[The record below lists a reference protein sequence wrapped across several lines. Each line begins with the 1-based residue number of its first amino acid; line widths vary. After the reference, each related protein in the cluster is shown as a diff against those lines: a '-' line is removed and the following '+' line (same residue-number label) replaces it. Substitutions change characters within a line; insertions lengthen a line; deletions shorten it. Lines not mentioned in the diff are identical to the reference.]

1 MSKELINS
9 TEMREDVTKRTAC
22 MKVFEH
28 ADHSFTAAIYG
39 TPVHYMKDGR
49 WEEIDNR
56 LEAAEDEPPSDEDE
70 IESEESTAMQ
80 SADSGDEGTGV
91 KIHALDP
98 AADGES
104 AGEDT
109 GSGDVANIAGSF
121 HVRLSNKVKKKN
133 MVRLGEGET
142 KLTWGFVDA
151 RSVKRQILKSADAV
165 DSEQKSADL
174 PEAQAVGN
182 GGADD
187 IGSADNA
194 VKDHAGNADP
204 TAAYAVP
211 NLESRVFYPEAFEGV
226 DIRYTIGPDRLKEDL
241 VLKHAEAVKSFTWR
255 YAPGELRARQDGA
268 DVVFEDAE
276 GMEAYR
282 LSAPYMEDAAGS
294 ISRGLTLT
302 LTDDGGKKNKEAYVR
317 LEADGEWL
325 GAEDRAYP
333 VTIDPV
339 VSTPVDRDKIRDC
352 HVSSYYH
359 GDNFYNSHLLKTGRV
374 DGSTLRSY
382 MKFELPYINRA
393 DQMITSAWFWL
404 TKYAG
409 SGSAARYIDVH
420 KVTGSWDHKTLTWDN
435 RPGYDGQVIDY
446 AVYQTDEADQQGF
459 DITNLVKDWYMNGK
473 NYGLMVKDHTETGHY
488 TEYASADIHEDFAS
502 LRPHILIQYVNYSG
516 LESFW
521 TYHSQSAGRAG
532 TIHIND
538 YTGNL
543 ILEHETFSLSGS
555 RLPVGLS
562 HVYNSS
568 EAGGKDLGYGRGFRL
583 DCHQTIARREIGDT
597 VYYAHTEGDGT
608 VHYFAKDDKG
618 EWKDELGLGQKLTF
632 ADGDSEARYT
642 ITDKSG
648 TKLCFAEGTGLLTK
662 IVDANNNTQ
671 RITWSG
677 GKVTKV
683 TDPTSRAVTLVYDS
697 SGHLVTVKTPS
708 GQEKRFAYDSSGH
721 LTGITDADGAQST
734 YTYDG
739 NHMLKSI
746 TDPYGYHLYVNWV
759 RPEAY
764 GAWRVSAVLEKAGGE
779 EGMRLGLDYG
789 YNRTKFTD
797 EKGRSQYYLFDNSG
811 HTVSVR
817 DDNGYGAAWEFA
829 SRKVSRLSAASDLQ
843 FTPVQRLK
851 GTFDGLKGW
860 NGYGSSSTVKV
871 DEETDDDIV
880 FVNKKCIRFTSS
892 NASAYGTVVQ
902 TVMLP
907 AGRTYVFSVYGRA
920 AVTELGEKPSF
931 WLQAQKEDQTEI
943 ARYTENIRGNRGWKR
958 MQLVFKIPSG
968 STPVKTRIVVR
979 AVDMKGTMW
988 LDGFQLEEGEA
999 ASRFNLLT
1007 NVDFSNGLDGFVKAG
1022 NSGDLDRVVTLSVD
1036 SGMYPPAKSGL
1047 GRNVFMAVG
1056 GPSENKRLVYELD
1069 ISGNAGDCYMA
1080 SAWGRGQSVPR
1091 TVPDTD
1097 KDRKDRHFGLCINFY
1112 DGEAA
1117 AAGKNGNNYQYLEF
1131 GADTDS
1137 WQYLNGAAVAKQKY
1151 TKIQV
1156 MYLYNRNA
1164 NRAYFTGLSFFK
1176 ERYGNTFV
1184 YDDEGNI
1191 VRATDKAKKTSSF
1204 EYDSSNNM
1212 KKLID
1217 AKGNAF
1223 KYDYDSRHNVTKAKS
1238 DANMCYTFVYDTY
1251 GNPLTARTVNPA
1263 AETDAKKAMTSKATY
1278 TTGTAAGQ
1286 YMATQTA
1293 PEGMK
1298 IAYEWDVNR
1307 GQLKKTTDASG
1318 QSVSYAYDTMGR
1330 IIRVSGR
1337 ASSGFSEADIHES
1350 YTYEKDRLTKIRH
1363 HGCDYTFAYDSFGNG
1378 TEVAIAG
1385 TKIISHSYGERNGLL
1400 TKSLWGNGWEISYS
1414 YDSMDRLTGV
1424 TAKKD
1429 DTSYP
1434 LYTQAYNRQGLI
1446 YRYVDKQASGRS
1458 CTYGYDLTGRL
1469 CEAVFDDGTAY
1480 SYTYDANDCLVKE
1493 HHTIPGGSRNV
1504 IRAYDKDSRE
1514 TSVTCGSAKVEK
1526 AFDELGR
1533 LSSIKRNGGKHVTEF
1548 TYGAAPDGGAT
1559 GRVTSIKNGSETI
1572 TYGYDARG
1580 CVTSETKGGKTRRYQ
1595 YDAKGQLIREDDP
1608 VQGKTFLYSYD
1619 TGGAMTEIRAYA
1631 MTDAKDLTG
1640 LHYEKKTF
1648 GRGGAWTDQ
1657 MLTVDGQVYTYDA
1670 VGNLLADGK
1679 RTYTWQMGSQ
1689 LAKVTGDGLEAAYT
1703 YDASGIR
1710 TSKTVNGVKTEYL
1723 TAGSRILAEKKNGTW
1738 QQYLYDGDGQLT
1750 AMTYKGKD
1758 YYFIRDN
1765 LRVITGLVDSEGK
1778 AVVNY
1783 RYNSWGKL
1791 LSITGS
1797 MAESLG
1803 KDNPYRYKGYYY
1815 DEETGMYY
1823 LKNRYYDPEICR
1835 FISADDVTVM
1845 IDSPMSLGDKN
1856 LYAYSDNDP
1865 INKKDEDGDLPQFVV
1880 MGLVGAAAN
1889 VGISFVAAKATGQDY
1904 GWKDALIDAAVG
1916 ALNAIVP
1923 AYKVKE
1929 ASRLYKYRKVI
1940 ERVVNRGVSMM
1951 GEVLKTGFTKETWG
1965 SVALV
1970 LVAPDVAK
1978 YGDDKALKDKLIMLG
1993 TNSIFDMGYSL
2004 TTSACRQA
2012 YKSSGSRSSRS
2023 SKQSGYKVLKKRL
2036 VKRGHFAYQEIQ
2048 YMYNGRIYYNRVYM

>member
-39 TPVHYMKDGR
+39 TPVHYMKDGC

-70 IESEESTAMQ
+70 IESEEGEESIAMQ
-80 SADSGDEGTGV
+80 SADSGDE
-91 KIHALDP
+91 
-98 AADGES
+98 
-104 AGEDT
+104 

-121 HVRLSNKVKKKN
+121 RVRLSNKVKKKN

-151 RSVKRQILKSADAV
+151 RSVKRQILKSAD
-165 DSEQKSADL
+165 
-174 PEAQAVGN
+174 
-182 GGADD
+182 
-187 IGSADNA
+187 NA

-211 NLESRVFYPEAFEGV
+211 NLESRVLYPEAFEGV
-226 DIRYTIGPDRLKEDL
+226 DVRYTIGPDRLKEDL

-294 ISRGLTLT
+294 ISRGLVLT

-393 DQMITSAWFWL
+393 DQMITSAWLWL

-516 LESFW
+516 LEGFW

-632 ADGDSEARYT
+632 AEGDSEARYT

-683 TDPTSRAVTLVYDS
+683 TDPTSRAVALVYDS

-708 GQEKRFAYDSSGH
+708 GQEKKFAYDSSGH

-739 NHMLKSI
+739 NHMLKGI

-851 GTFDGLKGW
+851 GTFDGLRGW
-860 NGYGSSSTVKV
+860 NGYGSSSAVKV

-892 NASAYGTVVQ
+892 DASAYGTVVQ

-943 ARYTENIRGNRGWKR
+943 ARHTENIRGNRGWKR

-999 ASRFNLLT
+999 ASRFNLMT
-1007 NVDFSNGLDGFVKAG
+1007 NVDFSNGLDGFKKAG
-1022 NSGDLDRVVTLSVD
+1022 NAGDLDRVVTLSVD

-1117 AAGKNGNNYQYLEF
+1117 AAGKNGNSYQYLEF

-1191 VRATDKAKKTSSF
+1191 VKATDKAKKTSSF

-1251 GNPLTARTVNPA
+1251 GNPLTARTVNPS
-1263 AETDAKKAMTSKATY
+1263 AETDAKKAMTSQATY
-1278 TTGTAAGQ
+1278 ISGGQ

-1298 IAYEWDVNR
+1298 ISYEWDVNR

-1363 HGCDYTFAYDSFGNG
+1363 HGCDYTFAYDGFGNG

-1429 DTSYP
+1429 GTSYP

-1446 YRYVDKQASGRS
+1446 YRYVDKQESGRS

-1480 SYTYDANDCLVKE
+1480 TYTYDANDCLVKE
-1493 HHTIPGGSRNV
+1493 HHTLPGGSRDV

-1526 AFDELGR
+1526 VFDQLGR
-1533 LSSIKRNGGKHVTEF
+1533 LSAIRRNGGKHVTEF
-1548 TYGAAPDGGAT
+1548 TYAAAPDGGAT

-1580 CVTSETKGGKTRRYQ
+1580 YVTSETRGGKTHRYQ
-1595 YDAKGQLIREDDP
+1595 YDAKGQLAREDDP

-1619 TGGAMTEIRAYA
+1619 TGGAMAEIRAYA
-1631 MTDAKDLTG
+1631 LTDAKDLTG

-1657 MLTVDGQVYTYDA
+1657 MMSVDGQACVYDA
-1670 VGNLLADGK
+1670 VGNLLTDGK

-1689 LAKVTGDGLEAAYT
+1689 LAKVTGEGLEASYK

-1750 AMTYKGKD
+1750 DMTYKGKD

-1791 LSITGS
+1791 LGITGS

-1865 INKKDEDGDLPQFVV
+1865 INKKDEDGEFAQFVA
-1880 MGLVGAAAN
+1880 MGIAGAVVN
-1889 VGISFVAAKATGQDY
+1889 VGISYITAKATGQDY
-1904 GWKDALIDAAVG
+1904 GWKDGLIDAAVG
-1916 ALNAIVP
+1916 ALGAIVP
-1923 AYKVKE
+1923 AWEIKE
-1929 ASRLYKYRKVI
+1929 VSRLYKYKKLI
-1940 ERVVNRGVSMM
+1940 EIAINKGIPII
-1951 GEVLKTGFTKETWG
+1951 GEALKNGFTDDFWE
-1965 SVALV
+1965 SAV
-1970 LVAPDVAK
+1970 LSLATPDVAK
-1978 YGDDKALKDKLIMLG
+1978 YGNLKDKVFKDKLKMLG
-1993 TNSIFDMGYSL
+1993 TNAPLELGYSL
-2004 TTSACRQA
+2004 ITSAGRQA
-2012 YKSSGSRSSRS
+2012 YKSSGSKSSQS
-2023 SKQSGYKVLKKRL
+2023 SKKSDYRMLKNRL
-2036 VKRGHFAYQEIQ
+2036 VQRGRIAYQETQ
-2048 YMYNGRIYYNRVYM
+2048 YIYNGRIHYSRVYM

>member
-1 MSKELINS
+1 MSQELINS

-204 TAAYAVP
+204 TAVYAVP
-211 NLESRVFYPEAFEGV
+211 NLESRVLYPEAFEGV

-302 LTDDGGKKNKEAYVR
+302 LTDDDGKKNKEAYVR

-325 GAEDRAYP
+325 GAEDRVYP

-393 DQMITSAWFWL
+393 DQMITSAWLWL

-488 TEYASADIHEDFAS
+488 TEYALADIHEDFAS
-502 LRPHILIQYVNYSG
+502 LRPHILIRYVNYSG

-632 ADGDSEARYT
+632 AEGDSEARYT

-697 SGHLVTVKTPS
+697 SGHLVAVKTPS
-708 GQEKRFAYDSSGH
+708 GQEKKFAYDSSGH
-721 LTGITDADGAQST
+721 LTGITDEDGAQST

-739 NHMLKSI
+739 NHMLKGI

-851 GTFDGLKGW
+851 GTFDGLRGW
-860 NGYGSSSTVKV
+860 NGYGSSSAVKV

-892 NASAYGTVVQ
+892 DASAYGTVVQ

-920 AVTELGEKPSF
+920 AVTGLGEKPSF

-943 ARYTENIRGNRGWKR
+943 ARHTENIRGNRGWKR

-968 STPVKTRIVVR
+968 SAPVKTRIVVR

-999 ASRFNLLT
+999 ASRFNLMT
-1007 NVDFSNGLDGFVKAG
+1007 NVDFSNGLDGFKKAG
-1022 NSGDLDRVVTLSVD
+1022 NAGDLDRVVTLSVD

-1223 KYDYDSRHNVTKAKS
+1223 KYDYDSRHNVTKARS

-1293 PEGMK
+1293 PEGTK
-1298 IAYEWDVNR
+1298 SSYDWDANK
-1307 GQLKKTTDASG
+1307 GLLK
-1318 QSVSYAYDTMGR
+1318 SVSVGGRQTAYSYDSVGR
-1330 IIRVSGR
+1330 LTKVSGK
-1337 ASSGFSEADIHES
+1337 AHVGGVETQIQVQ
-1350 YTYEKDRLTKIRH
+1350 YGYEKDRLAKITH
-1363 HGCDYTFAYDSFGNG
+1363 NGFDYAFTYDGFGNRKS
-1378 TEVAIAG
+1378 VKIAG
-1385 TKIISHSYGERNGLL
+1385 TEAVSHTYGDRNGQLL
-1400 TKSLWGNGWEISYS
+1400 KSTYANGWEVAYT
-1414 YDSMDRLTGV
+1414 YDSMDRV
-1424 TAKKD
+1424 TQVKAVKGSS
-1429 DTSYP
+1429 SYVIGQY
-1434 LYTQAYNRQGLI
+1434 LYDRQGRVARFI
-1446 YRYVDKQASGRS
+1446 DGQVPGKS
-1458 CTYGYDLTGRL
+1458 CTYGYDLTDRL

-1480 SYTYDANDCLVKE
+1480 TYTYDANDCLVKE
-1493 HHTIPGGSRNV
+1493 HHTLPGGSRDV

-1533 LSSIKRNGGKHVTEF
+1533 LSTIKRNGGKHTT
-1548 TYGAAPDGGAT
+1548 TYTYETASDGGQT
-1559 GRVTSIKNGSETI
+1559 GRVKTVKNGSHSENY
-1572 TYGYDARG
+1572 TYDTWGNVTKVTENSSQSGKAYAYDA
-1580 CVTSETKGGKTRRYQ
+1580 Q
-1595 YDAKGQLIREDDP
+1595 GQLIREYDP
-1608 VQGKTFLYSYD
+1608 DKKVWLGYKYDAGGNMTEVRSYPAAENGD
-1619 TGGAMTEIRAYA
+1619 PEGEGTVIKKFAYGSAWKDQLTAMTVEGTTRN
-1631 MTDAKDLTG
+1631 
-1640 LHYEKKTF
+1640 F
-1648 GRGGAWTDQ
+1648 
-1657 MLTVDGQVYTYDA
+1657 TYDA
-1670 VGNLLADGK
+1670 NGNLLSDGK
-1679 RTYTWQMGSQ
+1679 YTYSWTKGSL
-1689 LAKVTGDGLEAAYT
+1689 LAKVTGDSLEAAYT

-1723 TAGSRILAEKKNGTW
+1723 TAGGSILAEKKNGKW
-1738 QQYLYDGDGQLT
+1738 QQYLYDGSGQLM
-1750 AMTYKGKD
+1750 AIRYKGAD
-1758 YYFIRDN
+1758 YYYIRDG
-1765 LRVITGLVDSEGK
+1765 LMCITGLVDANGG

-1783 RYNSWGKL
+1783 RYDSWGKL
-1791 LSITGS
+1791 ISITGS
-1797 MAESLG
+1797 MAGTLG

-1815 DEETGMYY
+1815 DDETGMYY
-1823 LKNRYYDPEICR
+1823 ISVRYYNPEIAR
-1835 FISADDVTVM
+1835 FINTDTEDILDIS
-1845 IDSPMSLGDKN
+1845 SHLYDKN
-1856 LYAYSDNDP
+1856 LYAYCDNNP
-1865 INKKDEDGDLPQFVV
+1865 IMRKDTGGEFWTIAAGALIGAVISAGIEFGMELAFDGKIDAGSI
-1880 MGLVGAAAN
+1880 GLAALSGAAGGAL
-1889 VGISFVAAKATGQDY
+1889 AATGFGY
-1904 GWKDALIDAAVG
+1904 GGQIIGNAAISGVSEVISQIRSGNRNIKSIAANAGAMAAVG
-1916 ALNAIVP
+1916 A
-1923 AYKVKE
+1923 
-1929 ASRLYKYRKVI
+1929 ASVYIGGKGIRAQGEPYRKSI
-1940 ERVVNRGVSMM
+1940 DNLKRVRGNVS
-1951 GEVLKTGFTKETWG
+1951 
-1965 SVALV
+1965 
-1970 LVAPDVAK
+1970 
-1978 YGDDKALKDKLIMLG
+1978 KALSNPK
-1993 TNSIFDMGYSL
+1993 GYRHQINR
-2004 TTSACRQA
+2004 A
-2012 YKSSGSRSSRS
+2012 
-2023 SKQSGYKVLKKRL
+2023 
-2036 VKRGHFAYQEIQ
+2036 VKRHRITTRRTIKSTTKSFAAASFFSNIL
-2048 YMYNGRIYYNRVYM
+2048 GRVKSFFGR

>member
-1 MSKELINS
+1 MSQELINS

-70 IESEESTAMQ
+70 IESEEGEESIAMQ
-80 SADSGDEGTGV
+80 SADSGDAETGV
-91 KIHALDP
+91 KVHALDP

-151 RSVKRQILKSADAV
+151 RSVKRQILKSADDAM
-165 DSEQKSADL
+165 
-174 PEAQAVGN
+174 
-182 GGADD
+182 
-187 IGSADNA
+187 NA
-194 VKDHAGNADP
+194 HAGNTDP
-204 TAAYAVP
+204 TAAYEVSH
-211 NLESRVFYPEAFEGV
+211 LESRVRYPEAFEGV

-302 LTDDGGKKNKEAYVR
+302 LTDDGGKKNKGAYVR

-325 GAEDRAYP
+325 GAEDRVYP

-393 DQMITSAWFWL
+393 DQMITSAWLWL

-543 ILEHETFSLSGS
+543 ILEHETFSLGGS

-708 GQEKRFAYDSSGH
+708 GQEKKFAYDSSGH
-721 LTGITDADGAQST
+721 LTGITDEDGAQST

-739 NHMLKSI
+739 NHMLKGI

-851 GTFDGLKGW
+851 GTFDGLRGW
-860 NGYGSSSTVKV
+860 NGYGSSSAVKV

-892 NASAYGTVVQ
+892 DASAYGTVVQ

-920 AVTELGEKPSF
+920 AVTGLGEKPSF

-943 ARYTENIRGNRGWKR
+943 ARHTENIRGNRGWKR

-968 STPVKTRIVVR
+968 SAPVKTRIVVR

-999 ASRFNLLT
+999 ASRFNLMT
-1007 NVDFSNGLDGFVKAG
+1007 NVDFSNGLDGFKKAG
-1022 NSGDLDRVVTLSVD
+1022 NAGDLDRVVTLSVD

-1223 KYDYDSRHNVTKAKS
+1223 KYDYDSRHNVTKARS

-1293 PEGMK
+1293 PEGTK
-1298 IAYEWDVNR
+1298 SSYDWDANK
-1307 GQLKKTTDASG
+1307 GLLK
-1318 QSVSYAYDTMGR
+1318 SVSVGGRQTAYSYDSVGR
-1330 IIRVSGR
+1330 LTKVSGK
-1337 ASSGFSEADIHES
+1337 AQVGGVETQVQVQ
-1350 YTYEKDRLTKIRH
+1350 YGYEKDRLAKITH
-1363 HGCDYTFAYDSFGNG
+1363 NGFDYTFAYDGFGNRKS
-1378 TEVAIAG
+1378 VKIAG
-1385 TKIISHSYGERNGLL
+1385 TEAVSHTYGDRNGQLL
-1400 TKSLWGNGWEISYS
+1400 KSTYANGWEVAYT
-1414 YDSMDRLTGV
+1414 YDSMDRV
-1424 TAKKD
+1424 TQVKAVKGSS
-1429 DTSYP
+1429 SYVIGQY
-1434 LYTQAYNRQGLI
+1434 LYDRQGRVARFI
-1446 YRYVDKQASGRS
+1446 DGQVPGKS
-1458 CTYGYDLTGRL
+1458 CTYGYDLTDRL

-1480 SYTYDANDCLVKE
+1480 TYTYDANDCLVKE
-1493 HHTIPGGSRNV
+1493 HHTLPGGSRDV

-1533 LSSIKRNGGKHVTEF
+1533 LSTIKRNGGKHTT
-1548 TYGAAPDGGAT
+1548 TYTYETASDGGQT
-1559 GRVTSIKNGSETI
+1559 GRVKTVKNGSHSENY
-1572 TYGYDARG
+1572 TYDIWGNVTKVTENSSQTGKAYAYDA
-1580 CVTSETKGGKTRRYQ
+1580 Q
-1595 YDAKGQLIREDDP
+1595 GQLIREYDP
-1608 VQGKTFLYSYD
+1608 DKKVWLGYKYDAGGNLTEVRSYPAAE
-1619 TGGAMTEIRAYA
+1619 GGSPEGDGTVIKKFVYGSAWKDQLAAMTVEGTTRN
-1631 MTDAKDLTG
+1631 
-1640 LHYEKKTF
+1640 F
-1648 GRGGAWTDQ
+1648 
-1657 MLTVDGQVYTYDA
+1657 TYDA
-1670 VGNLLADGK
+1670 NGNLLSDGK
-1679 RTYTWQMGSQ
+1679 YTYSWTKGSL
-1689 LAKVTGDGLEAAYT
+1689 LAKVTGDSLEATYT

-1723 TAGSRILAEKKNGTW
+1723 TAGGSILAEKKNEKW
-1738 QQYLYDGDGQLT
+1738 QQYLYDGSGQLM
-1750 AMTYKGKD
+1750 AIRYKGAD
-1758 YYFIRDN
+1758 YYYIRDG
-1765 LRVITGLVDSEGK
+1765 LMCITGLVDANGG

-1783 RYNSWGKL
+1783 RYDSWGKL
-1791 LSITGS
+1791 ISITGS
-1797 MAESLG
+1797 MAGTLG
-1803 KDNPYRYKGYYY
+1803 KDNPYRFKGYYY

-1823 LKNRYYDPEICR
+1823 LKSRYYQPEICR
-1835 FISADDVTVM
+1835 FISADERISGIGGIMRGYNMYSYCFNNPINM
-1845 IDSPMSLGDKN
+1845 IDPSGNWPAFIKNIINAVKNTATNIVNGVKHTVQQARKFVSKYVGTAINVGKEKTTSRQYGVVATYEKGIGYNKNFSTGKAVNAYTNVPENPLEVWEYGSGLDININNYGLSIQKGAENAFAFHLKNISVEVGANSLGRVYGKYTYSIGDGYGYTKLSIN
-1856 LYAYSDNDP
+1856 FPEIMAVAVLAAYAP
-1865 INKKDEDGDLPQFVV
+1865 EML
-1880 MGLVGAAAN
+1880 AAAGT
-1889 VGISFVAAKATGQDY
+1889 VGVTI
-1904 GWKDALIDAAVG
+1904 
-1916 ALNAIVP
+1916 P
-1923 AYKVKE
+1923 
-1929 ASRLYKYRKVI
+1929 
-1940 ERVVNRGVSMM
+1940 
-1951 GEVLKTGFTKETWG
+1951 
-1965 SVALV
+1965 
-1970 LVAPDVAK
+1970 
-1978 YGDDKALKDKLIMLG
+1978 
-1993 TNSIFDMGYSL
+1993 IF
-2004 TTSACRQA
+2004 
-2012 YKSSGSRSSRS
+2012 
-2023 SKQSGYKVLKKRL
+2023 
-2036 VKRGHFAYQEIQ
+2036 
-2048 YMYNGRIYYNRVYM
+2048 N

>member
-1 MSKELINS
+1 MSQELINS

-204 TAAYAVP
+204 TAVYAVP
-211 NLESRVFYPEAFEGV
+211 NLESRVLYPEAFEGV

-302 LTDDGGKKNKEAYVR
+302 LTDDDGKKNKEAYVR

-325 GAEDRAYP
+325 GAEDRVYP

-359 GDNFYNSHLLKTGRV
+359 GDNFYNSHMLKTGRV

-446 AVYQTDEADQQGF
+446 AVYQTDGQDTQGF

-502 LRPHILIQYVNYSG
+502 LRPHILIRYVNYSG

-543 ILEHETFSLSGS
+543 ILEHETFSLGGS

-642 ITDKSG
+642 IMDKSG

-708 GQEKRFAYDSSGH
+708 GQEKKFAYDSSGH
-721 LTGITDADGAQST
+721 LTGITDEDGAQST

-739 NHMLKSI
+739 NHMLKGI

-851 GTFDGLKGW
+851 GTFDGLRGW
-860 NGYGSSSTVKV
+860 NGYGSSSAVKV

-892 NASAYGTVVQ
+892 DASAYGTVVQ

-920 AVTELGEKPSF
+920 AVTGLGEKPSF

-943 ARYTENIRGNRGWKR
+943 ARHTENIRGNRGWKR

-968 STPVKTRIVVR
+968 SAPVKTRIVVR

-999 ASRFNLLT
+999 ASRFNLMT
-1007 NVDFSNGLDGFVKAG
+1007 NVDFSNGLDGFKKAG
-1022 NSGDLDRVVTLSVD
+1022 NAGDLDRVVTLSVD

-1056 GPSENKRLVYELD
+1056 GPEENKRLVDEVD
-1069 ISGNAGDCYMA
+1069 ISG
-1080 SAWGRGQSVPR
+1080 
-1091 TVPDTD
+1091 
-1097 KDRKDRHFGLCINFY
+1097 
-1112 DGEAA
+1112 
-1117 AAGKNGNNYQYLEF
+1117 
-1131 GADTDS
+1131 
-1137 WQYLNGAAVAKQKY
+1137 
-1151 TKIQV
+1151 
-1156 MYLYNRNA
+1156 
-1164 NRAYFTGLSFFK
+1164 
-1176 ERYGNTFV
+1176 
-1184 YDDEGNI
+1184 
-1191 VRATDKAKKTSSF
+1191 
-1204 EYDSSNNM
+1204 
-1212 KKLID
+1212 
-1217 AKGNAF
+1217 
-1223 KYDYDSRHNVTKAKS
+1223 
-1238 DANMCYTFVYDTY
+1238 
-1251 GNPLTARTVNPA
+1251 
-1263 AETDAKKAMTSKATY
+1263 
-1278 TTGTAAGQ
+1278 
-1286 YMATQTA
+1286 
-1293 PEGMK
+1293 
-1298 IAYEWDVNR
+1298 
-1307 GQLKKTTDASG
+1307 
-1318 QSVSYAYDTMGR
+1318 
-1330 IIRVSGR
+1330 
-1337 ASSGFSEADIHES
+1337 
-1350 YTYEKDRLTKIRH
+1350 
-1363 HGCDYTFAYDSFGNG
+1363 
-1378 TEVAIAG
+1378 
-1385 TKIISHSYGERNGLL
+1385 
-1400 TKSLWGNGWEISYS
+1400 
-1414 YDSMDRLTGV
+1414 
-1424 TAKKD
+1424 
-1429 DTSYP
+1429 
-1434 LYTQAYNRQGLI
+1434 
-1446 YRYVDKQASGRS
+1446 
-1458 CTYGYDLTGRL
+1458 
-1469 CEAVFDDGTAY
+1469 
-1480 SYTYDANDCLVKE
+1480 
-1493 HHTIPGGSRNV
+1493 
-1504 IRAYDKDSRE
+1504 
-1514 TSVTCGSAKVEK
+1514 
-1526 AFDELGR
+1526 
-1533 LSSIKRNGGKHVTEF
+1533 
-1548 TYGAAPDGGAT
+1548 
-1559 GRVTSIKNGSETI
+1559 
-1572 TYGYDARG
+1572 
-1580 CVTSETKGGKTRRYQ
+1580 
-1595 YDAKGQLIREDDP
+1595 
-1608 VQGKTFLYSYD
+1608 
-1619 TGGAMTEIRAYA
+1619 
-1631 MTDAKDLTG
+1631 
-1640 LHYEKKTF
+1640 
-1648 GRGGAWTDQ
+1648 
-1657 MLTVDGQVYTYDA
+1657 
-1670 VGNLLADGK
+1670 
-1679 RTYTWQMGSQ
+1679 
-1689 LAKVTGDGLEAAYT
+1689 
-1703 YDASGIR
+1703 
-1710 TSKTVNGVKTEYL
+1710 
-1723 TAGSRILAEKKNGTW
+1723 TAG
-1738 QQYLYDGDGQLT
+1738 Y
-1750 AMTYKGKD
+1750 
-1758 YYFIRDN
+1758 
-1765 LRVITGLVDSEGK
+1765 
-1778 AVVNY
+1778 
-1783 RYNSWGKL
+1783 
-1791 LSITGS
+1791 
-1797 MAESLG
+1797 
-1803 KDNPYRYKGYYY
+1803 
-1815 DEETGMYY
+1815 
-1823 LKNRYYDPEICR
+1823 C
-1835 FISADDVTVM
+1835 
-1845 IDSPMSLGDKN
+1845 
-1856 LYAYSDNDP
+1856 
-1865 INKKDEDGDLPQFVV
+1865 
-1880 MGLVGAAAN
+1880 
-1889 VGISFVAAKATGQDY
+1889 
-1904 GWKDALIDAAVG
+1904 
-1916 ALNAIVP
+1916 
-1923 AYKVKE
+1923 
-1929 ASRLYKYRKVI
+1929 
-1940 ERVVNRGVSMM
+1940 
-1951 GEVLKTGFTKETWG
+1951 
-1965 SVALV
+1965 
-1970 LVAPDVAK
+1970 
-1978 YGDDKALKDKLIMLG
+1978 
-1993 TNSIFDMGYSL
+1993 
-2004 TTSACRQA
+2004 
-2012 YKSSGSRSSRS
+2012 
-2023 SKQSGYKVLKKRL
+2023 
-2036 VKRGHFAYQEIQ
+2036 
-2048 YMYNGRIYYNRVYM
+2048 

>member
-70 IESEESTAMQ
+70 IESEESTALQ
-80 SADSGDEGTGV
+80 AADSGDEGTGV
-91 KIHALDP
+91 KVHAVDPAEDAGP
-98 AADGES
+98 AADDES

-151 RSVKRQILKSADAV
+151 RSVKRQILKSADDAM
-165 DSEQKSADL
+165 
-174 PEAQAVGN
+174 
-182 GGADD
+182 
-187 IGSADNA
+187 NA
-194 VKDHAGNADP
+194 HAGNADP
-204 TAAYAVP
+204 TAAYEVSH
-211 NLESRVFYPEAFEGV
+211 LESRVLYPEAFGGV

-241 VLKHAEAVKSFTWR
+241 VLKHAGAVKAFTWR
-255 YAPGELRARQDGA
+255 YAPGKLRAVQEGA
-268 DVVFEDAE
+268 DIIFKDGE
-276 GMEAYR
+276 GTEAYR
-282 LSAPYMEDAAGS
+282 LSAPYMTDAAGKV
-294 ISRGLTLT
+294 SRGLVLT

-325 GAEDRAYP
+325 GAEDRVYP
-333 VTIDPV
+333 VMIDPV

-393 DQMITSAWFWL
+393 DQMITSAWLWL

-420 KVTGSWDHKTLTWDN
+420 KVTGSWNHKTLTWDN

-568 EAGGKDLGYGRGFRL
+568 EADGKDLGYGRGFRL

-632 ADGDSEARYT
+632 AEGDSEARYT

-683 TDPTSRAVTLVYDS
+683 TDPTSRAVALVYDS

-708 GQEKRFAYDSSGH
+708 GQEKKFAYDSSGH

-739 NHMLKSI
+739 NHMLKGI

-860 NGYGSSSTVKV
+860 NGYGSSSAVKV

-892 NASAYGTVVQ
+892 DASAYGTVVQ

-943 ARYTENIRGNRGWKR
+943 ARHTENIRGNRGWKR

-979 AVDMKGTMW
+979 AVDMKGTLW

-1007 NVDFSNGLDGFVKAG
+1007 NVDFSNGLDGFKKAG

-1036 SGMYPPAKSGL
+1036 SGMYPPSKSGL

-1117 AAGKNGNNYQYLEF
+1117 AAGKNGNSYQYLEF

-1238 DANMCYTFVYDTY
+1238 GANKCYTFVYDTY

-1263 AETDAKKAMTSKATY
+1263 AETDAKKAMTSRATY
-1278 TTGTAAGQ
+1278 ISGGQ

-1318 QSVSYAYDTMGR
+1318 QSVSYAYDTMGK

-1363 HGCDYTFAYDSFGNG
+1363 HGCDYTFAYDGFGNG

-1429 DTSYP
+1429 GTSYP

-1446 YRYVDKQASGRS
+1446 YRYVDQQESGRS

-1493 HHTIPGGSRNV
+1493 HHTIPGGSRDV

-1548 TYGAAPDGGAT
+1548 TY
-1559 GRVTSIKNGSETI
+1559 
-1572 TYGYDARG
+1572 
-1580 CVTSETKGGKTRRYQ
+1580 
-1595 YDAKGQLIREDDP
+1595 
-1608 VQGKTFLYSYD
+1608 
-1619 TGGAMTEIRAYA
+1619 
-1631 MTDAKDLTG
+1631 
-1640 LHYEKKTF
+1640 
-1648 GRGGAWTDQ
+1648 
-1657 MLTVDGQVYTYDA
+1657 
-1670 VGNLLADGK
+1670 
-1679 RTYTWQMGSQ
+1679 
-1689 LAKVTGDGLEAAYT
+1689 
-1703 YDASGIR
+1703 
-1710 TSKTVNGVKTEYL
+1710 
-1723 TAGSRILAEKKNGTW
+1723 
-1738 QQYLYDGDGQLT
+1738 
-1750 AMTYKGKD
+1750 
-1758 YYFIRDN
+1758 
-1765 LRVITGLVDSEGK
+1765 
-1778 AVVNY
+1778 
-1783 RYNSWGKL
+1783 
-1791 LSITGS
+1791 
-1797 MAESLG
+1797 
-1803 KDNPYRYKGYYY
+1803 
-1815 DEETGMYY
+1815 
-1823 LKNRYYDPEICR
+1823 
-1835 FISADDVTVM
+1835 
-1845 IDSPMSLGDKN
+1845 
-1856 LYAYSDNDP
+1856 
-1865 INKKDEDGDLPQFVV
+1865 
-1880 MGLVGAAAN
+1880 
-1889 VGISFVAAKATGQDY
+1889 
-1904 GWKDALIDAAVG
+1904 
-1916 ALNAIVP
+1916 
-1923 AYKVKE
+1923 
-1929 ASRLYKYRKVI
+1929 
-1940 ERVVNRGVSMM
+1940 
-1951 GEVLKTGFTKETWG
+1951 
-1965 SVALV
+1965 
-1970 LVAPDVAK
+1970 
-1978 YGDDKALKDKLIMLG
+1978 
-1993 TNSIFDMGYSL
+1993 
-2004 TTSACRQA
+2004 
-2012 YKSSGSRSSRS
+2012 
-2023 SKQSGYKVLKKRL
+2023 
-2036 VKRGHFAYQEIQ
+2036 
-2048 YMYNGRIYYNRVYM
+2048 

>member
-211 NLESRVFYPEAFEGV
+211 NLESRVLYPEAFEGV

-302 LTDDGGKKNKEAYVR
+302 LTDGGGKKNKEAYVR

-325 GAEDRAYP
+325 GAEDRVYP

-359 GDNFYNSHLLKTGRV
+359 GDNFYNSHMLKTGRV

-420 KVTGSWDHKTLTWDN
+420 TVTGSWDHKTLTWDN

-446 AVYQTDEADQQGF
+446 AVYQTDGQDTQGF

-516 LESFW
+516 LEGFW

-543 ILEHETFSLSGS
+543 ILEHETFSLGGS

-562 HVYNSS
+562 HMYNSS

-583 DCHQTIARREIGDT
+583 DCHQAIARREIGDT

-632 ADGDSEARYT
+632 AEGDSEARYT

-683 TDPTSRAVTLVYDS
+683 TDPTSRAVALVYDS

-708 GQEKRFAYDSSGH
+708 GQEKKFAYDSSGH

-860 NGYGSSSTVKV
+860 NGYGSSSAVKV

-892 NASAYGTVVQ
+892 DASAYGTVVQ

-920 AVTELGEKPSF
+920 AVTEIGEKPSF

-943 ARYTENIRGNRGWKR
+943 ARHTENIRGNRGWKR

-968 STPVKTRIVVR
+968 SSTPVKTRIVVR

-999 ASRFNLLT
+999 ASRFNLMT
-1007 NVDFSNGLDGFVKAG
+1007 NVDFSSGLDGFKKAG
-1022 NSGDLDRVVTLSVD
+1022 NAGDLDRVVTLSVD

-1117 AAGKNGNNYQYLEF
+1117 AAGKNGNSYQYLEF

-1176 ERYGNTFV
+1176 ERYGTTFV

-1238 DANMCYTFVYDTY
+1238 DANMCYTFEYDTH

-1263 AETDAKKAMTSKATY
+1263 AETDAKKAMTSWATY
-1278 TTGTAAGQ
+1278 ISGGQ

-1363 HGCDYTFAYDSFGNG
+1363 HGCDYTFVYDGFGNG

-1429 DTSYP
+1429 GTSYP

-1493 HHTIPGGSRNV
+1493 HHTIPGGSRDV

-1559 GRVTSIKNGSETI
+1559 GRVASIKNGSETI

-1580 CVTSETKGGKTRRYQ
+1580 YVTSETRGGKTRRYQ
-1595 YDAKGQLIREDDP
+1595 YDAKGQLVREDDP

-1619 TGGAMTEIRAYA
+1619 TGGAMAEIRAYA
-1631 MTDAKDLTG
+1631 LTDAKDLTG

-1738 QQYLYDGDGQLT
+1738 QHYLYDGSGQLI
-1750 AMTYKGKD
+1750 AIRYKGAD
-1758 YYFIRDN
+1758 YYYVQDALRD
-1765 LRVITGLVDSEGK
+1765 IIGLVDSDGK
-1778 AVVNY
+1778 TVVNY
-1783 RYNSWGKL
+1783 SYNSWGKL
-1791 LSITGS
+1791 LGITGS

-1823 LKNRYYDPEICR
+1823 LKSRYYNPEICR
-1835 FISADDVTVM
+1835 FISADDVELTRV
-1845 IDSPMSLGDKN
+1845 SPMALSDKN
-1856 LYAYSDNDP
+1856 LYAYCDNNP
-1865 INKKDEDGDLPQFVV
+1865 IMRRDTSGELWGFILA
-1880 MGLVGAAAN
+1880 GAAI
-1889 VGISFVAAKATGQDY
+1889 G
-1904 GWKDALIDAAVG
+1904 AAVG
-1916 ALNAIVP
+1916 AVTQIADNAI
-1923 AYKVKE
+1923 
-1929 ASRLYKYRKVI
+1929 SGRDLGD
-1940 ERVVNRGVSMM
+1940 GVLLSAV
-1951 GEVLKTGFTKETWG
+1951 GGAITGAVGATG
-1965 SVALV
+1965 LGAL
-1970 LVAPDVAK
+1970 
-1978 YGDDKALKDKLIMLG
+1978 G
-1993 TNSIFDMGYSL
+1993 
-2004 TTSACRQA
+2004 QA
-2012 YKSSGSRSSRS
+2012 YVSGAVSAATDVITQVKDSGKGMKGLKQVDWVQVNVSFALGAVSGAAGGNGLLHKGSEVTKARRVYQRAVKGIQNRRWSSRRATGHLVRSSRNLRRVS
-2023 SKQSGYKVLKKRL
+2023 ISNYKKSGGKSLGMSMLTMVIKKVIPFL
-2036 VKRGHFAYQEIQ
+2036 
-2048 YMYNGRIYYNRVYM
+2048 

>member
-1 MSKELINS
+1 MSKELMNS
-9 TEMREDVTKRTAC
+9 TEMKEDVTKRTAC

-70 IESEESTAMQ
+70 IESEESTALQ
-80 SADSGDEGTGV
+80 AADSGDEGTGV
-91 KIHALDP
+91 KVHAVDPAEDAGP
-98 AADGES
+98 AADDES

-121 HVRLSNKVKKKN
+121 RVRLSNKVKKKN

-151 RSVKRQILKSADAV
+151 RSVKRQILKSAD
-165 DSEQKSADL
+165 
-174 PEAQAVGN
+174 
-182 GGADD
+182 
-187 IGSADNA
+187 NA

-211 NLESRVFYPEAFEGV
+211 NLESRVLYPEVFEGV

-241 VLKHAEAVKSFTWR
+241 VLKHAEAVKSFTWL

-352 HVSSYYH
+352 HVSSCYH

-393 DQMITSAWFWL
+393 DQMITSAWLWL

-435 RPGYDGQVIDY
+435 RPGYDEQVIDY
-446 AVYQTDEADQQGF
+446 AVYQTDGQDTQGF

-516 LESFW
+516 LEGFW

-543 ILEHETFSLSGS
+543 ILEHETFSLGGS

-632 ADGDSEARYT
+632 AEGDSEARYT

-648 TKLCFAEGTGLLTK
+648 TKLCFAEKTGLLTK
-662 IVDANNNTQ
+662 ITDANNNTQ

-683 TDPTSRAVTLVYDS
+683 TDPTSRAVTLGYDS

-739 NHMLKSI
+739 NHMLKGI

-860 NGYGSSSTVKV
+860 NGYGSSSAVKV

-892 NASAYGTVVQ
+892 DASAYGTVVQ

-920 AVTELGEKPSF
+920 AVTGLGEKPSF

-943 ARYTENIRGNRGWKR
+943 ARHTENIRGNRGWKR

-968 STPVKTRIVVR
+968 SAPVKTRIVVR

-999 ASRFNLLT
+999 ASRFNLMT
-1007 NVDFSNGLDGFVKAG
+1007 NVDFSNGLDGFKKAG
-1022 NSGDLDRVVTLSVD
+1022 NAGDLDRVVTLSVD
-1036 SGMYPPAKSGL
+1036 SGMYPPSKSGL

-1117 AAGKNGNNYQYLEF
+1117 AAGKNENNYQYLEF

-1137 WQYLNGAAVAKQKY
+1137 WQYLNCAAVAKQKY

-1164 NRAYFTGLSFFK
+1164 NRSYFTGLSFFK

-1217 AKGNAF
+1217 AKGKAF

-1251 GNPLTARTVNPA
+1251 GNPLTARTVNPS
-1263 AETDAKKAMTSKATY
+1263 AETDAKKAMTSRATY
-1278 TTGTAAGQ
+1278 ISGGQ

-1363 HGCDYTFAYDSFGNG
+1363 HGCDYTFAYDGFGNG

-1429 DTSYP
+1429 GTSYP

-1446 YRYVDKQASGRS
+1446 YRYVDQQESGRS

-1480 SYTYDANDCLVKE
+1480 TYTYDANDCLVKE
-1493 HHTIPGGSRNV
+1493 HHTLPGGSRDV

-1559 GRVTSIKNGSETI
+1559 GRVASIKNGSETI

-1580 CVTSETKGGKTRRYQ
+1580 YVTSETRGGKTRRYQ
-1595 YDAKGQLIREDDP
+1595 YDAKGQLVREDDP

-1619 TGGAMTEIRAYA
+1619 TGGAMAEIRAYA
-1631 MTDAKDLTG
+1631 LTDAKDLTG

-1738 QQYLYDGDGQLT
+1738 QHYLYDGSGQLI
-1750 AMTYKGKD
+1750 AIRYKGAD
-1758 YYFIRDN
+1758 YYYVQDALMDI
-1765 LRVITGLVDSEGK
+1765 IGLVDSDGK
-1778 AVVNY
+1778 TVVNY
-1783 RYNSWGKL
+1783 SYNSWGKL
-1791 LSITGS
+1791 LGITGS

-1823 LKNRYYDPEICR
+1823 LKSRYYNPEICR
-1835 FISADDVTVM
+1835 FISADDVELTRV
-1845 IDSPMSLGDKN
+1845 SPMALSDKN
-1856 LYAYSDNDP
+1856 LYAYCDNNP
-1865 INKKDEDGDLPQFVV
+1865 IMRRDTSGELWGFILA
-1880 MGLVGAAAN
+1880 GAAI
-1889 VGISFVAAKATGQDY
+1889 G
-1904 GWKDALIDAAVG
+1904 AAVG
-1916 ALNAIVP
+1916 AVTQIADNAI
-1923 AYKVKE
+1923 
-1929 ASRLYKYRKVI
+1929 SGRDLGD
-1940 ERVVNRGVSMM
+1940 GVLLSAV
-1951 GEVLKTGFTKETWG
+1951 GGAITGAVGATG
-1965 SVALV
+1965 LGAL
-1970 LVAPDVAK
+1970 
-1978 YGDDKALKDKLIMLG
+1978 G
-1993 TNSIFDMGYSL
+1993 
-2004 TTSACRQA
+2004 QA
-2012 YKSSGSRSSRS
+2012 YVSGAVSAATDVITQVKDSGKGMKGLKQVDWVQVNVSFALGAVSGAAGGNGLLHKGSEVTKARRVYQRAVKGIQNRRWSSRRATGHLVRSSRNLRRVS
-2023 SKQSGYKVLKKRL
+2023 ISNYKKSGGKSLGMSMLTMVIKKVIPFL
-2036 VKRGHFAYQEIQ
+2036 
-2048 YMYNGRIYYNRVYM
+2048 